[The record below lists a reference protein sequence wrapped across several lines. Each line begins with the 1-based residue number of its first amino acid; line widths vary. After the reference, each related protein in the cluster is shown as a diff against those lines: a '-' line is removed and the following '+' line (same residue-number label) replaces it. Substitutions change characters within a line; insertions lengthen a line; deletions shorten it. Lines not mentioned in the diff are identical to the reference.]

1 MAERKWKKI
10 STWMA
15 AWVMAVVFA
24 VSGAQ
29 TAFAATSYVN
39 SVSITLDEDVIEKI
53 RLFAEETDRSFSQY
67 INLLLRKHISAREA
81 RDEAKSDE

>member
-1 MAERKWKKI
+1 MWEVRRLKPLKK
-10 STWMA
+10 
-15 AWVMAVVFA
+15 
-24 VSGAQ
+24 
-29 TAFAATSYVN
+29 

>member
-24 VSGAQ
+24 VSGVQ
-29 TAFAATSYVN
+29 TAFAATSQHHAGC
-39 SVSITLDEDVIEKI
+39 D
-53 RLFAEETDRSFSQY
+53 TDGGGIPAGSRCGIQF
-67 INLLLRKHISAREA
+67 
-81 RDEAKSDE
+81 

>member
-1 MAERKWKKI
+1 MSYFIILGGIFQYKILHYTIMYYEVIVSATFEKK
-10 STWMA
+10 
-15 AWVMAVVFA
+15 
-24 VSGAQ
+24 
-29 TAFAATSYVN
+29 
-39 SVSITLDEDVIEKI
+39 VSITLDEDVIEKI